1 MTNLLKKITLD
12 GTELEICD
20 DTARTAS
27 TTNANNITTLT
38 SRVDD
43 ISTTKGVNVTYDG
56 ANSALVITHN

>member
-20 DTARTAS
+20 NVAREAN

-38 SRVDD
+38 SRVND
-43 ISTTKGVNVTYDG
+43 ISTQKGVNITYDN
-56 ANSALVITHN
+56 AKSSLVITHN